1 MENIEQL
8 QPIESRSFG
17 KLTEKERKQIKIEE
31 SLETLSTYLDGL
43 FKVPGTSWKFG
54 LDSLIGLVPN
64 VGDIST
70 SLVSFYILIAGVR
83 YGVPKI
89 TLVRMAF
96 NIGLDYVIGS
106 IPFIGDAFDFF
117 WKANQQNMDLI
128 RTRGKGLGKGTS
140 SDWLFVILII
150 LFLIGLLV
158 GSILVSLFILTFFF
172 KGIYDLLYSIF

>member
-1 MENIEQL
+1 MENFEEL

-17 KLTEKERKQIKIEE
+17 KLAEKERKQIKIEE

-43 FKVPGTSWKFG
+43 FKVPGTTWRFG
-54 LDSLIGLVPN
+54 LDSLIGLIPN
-64 VGDIST
+64 VGDITT

-96 NIGLDYVIGS
+96 NIGLDYLVGT
-106 IPFIGDAFDFF
+106 IPFFGDAFDFF

-128 RTRGKGLGKGTS
+128 RTRGKGQGHGTTG
-140 SDWLFVILII
+140 DYVFVFLII
-150 LFLIGLLV
+150 GILLAVLV
-158 GSILVSLFILTFFF
+158 GSILLSLFILGMFF